1 MSANETAFIT
11 ESDYQSFVAKK
22 LAIVTRQGI
31 AGDLSGYSLKPH
43 QNDLTAW
50 ALRRGCAAIFADTGL
65 GKSRMQIAWADVV
78 RQQRA
83 ESKIIILA
91 PLAVAEQTVE
101 EAEKIGVS
109 VNHCRDD
116 SDVRT
121 GVNITNYD
129 RIHRFDCGQF
139 DGVVLDECFAAGT
152 MIDCESGRKRIQDI
166 RKGDTILNASGVD
179 SVADIHRREVP
190 YGVKVKSQG
199 QHFIASPNHPIFTQ
213 RGWVGAQD
221 LCPGDYALA
230 TGAAMSL
237 VRGDV
242 HTKGPGA
249 EGPAVLRDILL
260 SEMADEHA
268 GAQSEGAQAGDV
280 CKDPCEA
287 HGVAGVELPD
297 SSEGVGTDTQ
307 LESHVGPDCQG
318 ENLPHIESHEA
329 QSFRAW
335 GQWDWAD
342 GAAGIHD
349 GCAWRRLDSGIC
361 FVTGPTASEL
371 SDTLQDGLG
380 ESRAQNR
387 HRTGWELALREKS
400 TGREEGRQAG
410 FIRLDGIEILEPGH
424 PELERC
430 RDAYGKLY
438 FYDLG
443 ATRHPS
449 FSVNGLLVHNSS
461 IIKHHAAKTL
471 QTLLDAFRATPFK
484 LCATATP
491 APNDWTELGNHAEF
505 LGVRSRAEMLAEFF
519 VHDGG
524 DTQTWR
530 LKGHARHLFWRWVA
544 SWGAMVRSP
553 ADLGHDASEYELP
566 PLHVHQHTVELD
578 HNDAHGLFAMEAQT
592 LSERRD
598 ARRASLVE
606 RVRECASVV
615 YCDWYKTGS
624 LHIQGESHGMEEGVR
639 GNQEVESRSR
649 PGVQGQE
656 ECSIDQQQRGEGAI
670 HGRVLQEE
678 PGEVQANPGTAGK
691 VQRDPETEIQGVG
704 RVSSGSKIGGEGLAG
719 WESPKEEVSASEAV
733 RADVARVQC
742 LDGITV
748 GSLRN
753 LRPLGHVNAELLPCG
768 GSLPLIGEGARAS
781 VHGLQYGTGKV
792 QGRSGSTSLGGFIP
806 QESWLIW
813 CELNNEQ
820 DAMERAFGDLA
831 FSVRGSDTA
840 DEKEALI
847 RSWLARERPVM
858 ISKPSIMGFG
868 LNFQHC
874 WNMAFVGVTDSFE
887 AYYQAVRR
895 CYRFG
900 QTKPVHVHVFASNLE
915 GAVVANLKRKER
927 DAQAMAEAMAAETIQ
942 AVKSEIFGFT
952 KDTNIYLPKSAIA
965 IPAFLERQAA

>member
-1 MSANETAFIT
+1 MRWAGRINWLAALPTREPDMSANETAFIA

-152 MIDCESGRKRIQDI
+152 MIDCESGKKRIQDI

-297 SSEGVGTDTQ
+297 ISEGVGTDTQ

-335 GQWDWAD
+335 GQWGWAD

-400 TGREEGRQAG
+400 TGREEGRQDG

-430 RDAYGKLY
+430 RDADGKLY

-566 PLHVHQHTVELD
+566 PLHVHQHTVELE

-606 RVRECASVV
+606 RVRECARIVNADVQPWVV
-615 YCDWYKTGS
+615 WCD
-624 LHIQGESHGMEEGVR
+624 LNAEGDALTAAID
-639 GNQEVESRSR
+639 GA
-649 PGVQGQE
+649 VQI
-656 ECSIDQQQRGEGAI
+656 SGADDADTKERRLRDFASGKI
-670 HGRVLQEE
+670 RVL
-678 PGEVQANPGTAGK
+678 V
-691 VQRDPETEIQGVG
+691 
-704 RVSSGSKIGGEGLAG
+704 
-719 WESPKEEVSASEAV
+719 
-733 RADVARVQC
+733 
-742 LDGITV
+742 
-748 GSLRN
+748 
-753 LRPLGHVNAELLPCG
+753 
-768 GSLPLIGEGARAS
+768 
-781 VHGLQYGTGKV
+781 
-792 QGRSGSTSLGGFIP
+792 
-806 QESWLIW
+806 
-813 CELNNEQ
+813 
-820 DAMERAFGDLA
+820 
-831 FSVRGSDTA
+831 
-840 DEKEALI
+840 
-847 RSWLARERPVM
+847 
-858 ISKPSIMGFG
+858 SKPSICGFG
-868 LNFQHC
+868 LNWHHASR
-874 WNMAFVGVTDSFE
+874 MAFVGVTDSFE

-895 CYRFG
+895 EYRFG

-927 DAQAMAEAMAAETIQ
+927 DAQAMAESMAAETIQ

-965 IPAFLERQAA
+965 IPAFLER